1 MLGAAASGIGSA
13 AASAVGTSVGDEV
26 YKYGKELFHD
36 MSRRVDND
44 LENNYERLIEHAEK
58 LYARRDDILAQAKTK
73 QLTQVCEAWI
83 SRVMKSEEE
92 VQELKTKYKKEK
104 SKKRTLTQFWNG
116 SSESRAELNNSMA
129 EMWEK
134 LHNLWL
140 EGKFEIGMVVEKLPE
155 RVIIIHGPK
164 IEDKPFLHST
174 IEEILGH
181 LQDKNVKRIGL
192 WGMAGIGKTT
202 IMQNLNNNEVI
213 VKMFDVVIW
222 VTVSKDW
229 SLEKLQH
236 TIADRLKLNME
247 GITDR
252 NEIAQQIRRELKSRR
267 CLLLLDEV
275 WEVLDLA
282 LIGMYDNEKDSKV
295 VLATRHRHVCYDMET
310 DEEINVQR
318 LSEASALQMFKVKVG
333 RNANLP
339 GIEPIAKLVVN
350 ECAGLPLLID
360 KVASIFRRK
369 DNFHLWNDGLRS
381 LRRWPSIKI
390 QGINELID
398 YLKFCY
404 EDLDDEVKKV
414 CFLYGAMYPEE
425 CEIYVDYLLEC
436 WRAEGFIHDANE
448 FRDARGKG
456 HSILDELI
464 NVSLL
469 EKSAKMNHV
478 RMNKVLRNMA
488 LNISS
493 QSYNFKILV
502 KPCEGLREAPN
513 EVEWQQANRISLM
526 DNKLCTLPEMPDCNE
541 LSTLLLQRN
550 RDLRVIPES
559 FFGCM
564 QNLRVLDLHG
574 TGITSLPSSISC
586 LKRLRALYLNSCIC
600 LMELCYLEGLKYL
613 EVLDI
618 RDTKINHFPIQIGHL
633 IQLKCLR
640 MSLSNFGIVEFRQNV
655 FSSLSFL
662 EELQIDVDP
671 NNRSWKAI
679 VKAIT
684 KEVATLKH
692 LTSLSICFPTVDCL
706 QSFISTSPLWKDF
719 RFTFQFSVGYHV
731 STHYQ
736 ILDCFEYQIRNC
748 LKFANGEGVDPII
761 SDVLLETDAF
771 ELIGH
776 KGASRLS
783 DFGIE
788 SINKMRGCL
797 IEGCDEI
804 ETIVH
809 CDSEGRSAL
818 ECLEKMYI
826 NNVPKLESIWEGPI
840 HAGSLARLTTL
851 TLRRCLKLKKIFS
864 NGMIEQLFKLEHLSI
879 EECPEIEEIIT
890 ESENNGLKPD
900 ALPRLKMVVLSD
912 LPKVKSIWTDDSLK
926 WPSLESIK
934 ISMCQMLT
942 RLPFNNDNAISLR
955 CIEANQSWWS
965 ALVWQD
971 DAIEKRLRS
980 IWLQSSS

>member
-36 MSRRVDND
+36 VSRRVDND

-58 LYARRDDILAQAKTK
+58 LCARRDDILAQAKTK
-73 QLTQVCEAWI
+73 QVTQVCVAWI
-83 SRVMKSEEE
+83 SRVMKIEQE
-92 VQELKTKYKKEK
+92 VQELETKYMKEK
-104 SKKRTLTQFWNG
+104 SKKRTFNQLWNG
-116 SSESRAELNNSMA
+116 SSESRAELNKSMA
-129 EMWEK
+129 EKCEK
-134 LHNLWL
+134 WHNLWL
-140 EGKFEIGMVVEKLPE
+140 EGKFEIGMVVKKLPE
-155 RVIIIHGPK
+155 R
-164 IEDKPFLHST
+164 
-174 IEEILGH
+174 
-181 LQDKNVKRIGL
+181 
-192 WGMAGIGKTT
+192 
-202 IMQNLNNNEVI
+202 
-213 VKMFDVVIW
+213 
-222 VTVSKDW
+222 
-229 SLEKLQH
+229 
-236 TIADRLKLNME
+236 
-247 GITDR
+247 
-252 NEIAQQIRRELKSRR
+252 
-267 CLLLLDEV
+267 
-275 WEVLDLA
+275 
-282 LIGMYDNEKDSKV
+282 MYDNEKDSKV

-414 CFLYGAMYPEE
+414 CFLYGAIYPEDY
-425 CEIYVDYLLEC
+425 EIYIDYLLEC

-469 EKSAKMNHV
+469 EKS
-478 RMNKVLRNMA
+478 
-488 LNISS
+488 
-493 QSYNFKILV
+493 
-502 KPCEGLREAPN
+502 E
-513 EVEWQQANRISLM
+513 
-526 DNKLCTLPEMPDCNE
+526 
-541 LSTLLLQRN
+541 
-550 RDLRVIPES
+550 
-559 FFGCM
+559 
-564 QNLRVLDLHG
+564 
-574 TGITSLPSSISC
+574 
-586 LKRLRALYLNSCIC
+586 
-600 LMELCYLEGLKYL
+600 
-613 EVLDI
+613 
-618 RDTKINHFPIQIGHL
+618 KINH
-633 IQLKCLR
+633 
-640 MSLSNFGIVEFRQNV
+640 
-655 FSSLSFL
+655 
-662 EELQIDVDP
+662 
-671 NNRSWKAI
+671 
-679 VKAIT
+679 
-684 KEVATLKH
+684 
-692 LTSLSICFPTVDCL
+692 
-706 QSFISTSPLWKDF
+706 
-719 RFTFQFSVGYHV
+719 
-731 STHYQ
+731 
-736 ILDCFEYQIRNC
+736 
-748 LKFANGEGVDPII
+748 FANGEGVDPII

-783 DFGIE
+783 DFGIK

-809 CDSEGRSAL
+809 CNSEGRSAL

-890 ESENNGLKPD
+890 ESENNGLKTD
-900 ALPRLKMVVLSD
+900 AFPRLNMVVLSN

-980 IWLQSSS
+980 IWLKSSS

>member
-26 YKYGKELFHD
+26 YKYGKEFFHD

-44 LENNYERLIEHAEK
+44 LENNYEMLIEHAEK

-92 VQELKTKYKKEK
+92 
-104 SKKRTLTQFWNG
+104 
-116 SSESRAELNNSMA
+116 
-129 EMWEK
+129 
-134 LHNLWL
+134 
-140 EGKFEIGMVVEKLPE
+140 
-155 RVIIIHGPK
+155 
-164 IEDKPFLHST
+164 
-174 IEEILGH
+174 
-181 LQDKNVKRIGL
+181 
-192 WGMAGIGKTT
+192 
-202 IMQNLNNNEVI
+202 
-213 VKMFDVVIW
+213 
-222 VTVSKDW
+222 
-229 SLEKLQH
+229 
-236 TIADRLKLNME
+236 
-247 GITDR
+247 
-252 NEIAQQIRRELKSRR
+252 
-267 CLLLLDEV
+267 
-275 WEVLDLA
+275 
-282 LIGMYDNEKDSKV
+282 
-295 VLATRHRHVCYDMET
+295 
-310 DEEINVQR
+310 
-318 LSEASALQMFKVKVG
+318 
-333 RNANLP
+333 
-339 GIEPIAKLVVN
+339 
-350 ECAGLPLLID
+350 
-360 KVASIFRRK
+360 
-369 DNFHLWNDGLRS
+369 
-381 LRRWPSIKI
+381 
-390 QGINELID
+390 
-398 YLKFCY
+398 
-404 EDLDDEVKKV
+404 
-414 CFLYGAMYPEE
+414 
-425 CEIYVDYLLEC
+425 
-436 WRAEGFIHDANE
+436 
-448 FRDARGKG
+448 
-456 HSILDELI
+456 
-464 NVSLL
+464 
-469 EKSAKMNHV
+469 
-478 RMNKVLRNMA
+478 
-488 LNISS
+488 
-493 QSYNFKILV
+493 
-502 KPCEGLREAPN
+502 
-513 EVEWQQANRISLM
+513 
-526 DNKLCTLPEMPDCNE
+526 
-541 LSTLLLQRN
+541 
-550 RDLRVIPES
+550 
-559 FFGCM
+559 
-564 QNLRVLDLHG
+564 
-574 TGITSLPSSISC
+574 
-586 LKRLRALYLNSCIC
+586 
-600 LMELCYLEGLKYL
+600 
-613 EVLDI
+613 
-618 RDTKINHFPIQIGHL
+618 IGHL

-640 MSLSNFGIVEFRQNV
+640 MSLSNFGMVEFRQNV
-655 FSSLSFL
+655 FSSLSLL

-671 NNRSWKAI
+671 NNRSWEAI
-679 VKAIT
+679 VKVIT

-706 QSFISTSPLWKDF
+706 QSFISASPLWKDF
-719 RFTFQFSVGYHV
+719 RFTFQFSVGYHD
-731 STHYQ
+731 STCYQ
-736 ILDCFEYQIRNC
+736 ILDFFEYQIMNC

-809 CDSEGRSAL
+809 CNSEGRSAL
-818 ECLEKMYI
+818 EWLEKMYI

-879 EECPEIEEIIT
+879 EECPEIEEIII

-942 RLPFNNDNAISLR
+942 RLPFSSENAISLR

-980 IWLQSSS
+980 IWLPSSS

>member
-36 MSRRVDND
+36 VSRRVDND

-73 QLTQVCEAWI
+73 QAH
-83 SRVMKSEEE
+83 
-92 VQELKTKYKKEK
+92 
-104 SKKRTLTQFWNG
+104 SK
-116 SSESRAELNNSMA
+116 
-129 EMWEK
+129 
-134 LHNLWL
+134 
-140 EGKFEIGMVVEKLPE
+140 GKFEIGMVVEKLPE

-213 VKMFDVVIW
+213 VKMFDIVIW

-275 WEVLDLA
+275 WEVLDLP

-333 RNANLP
+333 RNVNLP

-502 KPCEGLREAPN
+502 KPCEGLQEAPN
-513 EVEWQQANRISLM
+513 E
-526 DNKLCTLPEMPDCNE
+526 
-541 LSTLLLQRN
+541 RN

-586 LKRLRALYLNSCIC
+586 LKCLRALYLNSCIC

-655 FSSLSFL
+655 FSSLSLL

-671 NNRSWKAI
+671 NNRSWEAT

-706 QSFISTSPLWKDF
+706 QSFISASPLWKDF
-719 RFTFQFSVGYHV
+719 RFTFQFSVGYHD
-731 STHYQ
+731 STRYQ
-736 ILDCFEYQIRNC
+736 ILDFFEYQIRNC

-809 CDSEGRSAL
+809 CNSEGRSAL

-942 RLPFNNDNAISLR
+942 RLPFNSENAISLR

-980 IWLQSSS
+980 IWLPSSS

>member
-1 MLGAAASGIGSA
+1 MTESQS
-13 AASAVGTSVGDEV
+13 
-26 YKYGKELFHD
+26 
-36 MSRRVDND
+36 DND

-92 VQELKTKYKKEK
+92 VQELKTKYQKEK

-116 SSESRAELNNSMA
+116 SSESLAELNNSMA

-213 VKMFDVVIW
+213 VKMFDIVIW

-275 WEVLDLA
+275 WEVLDLP

-333 RNANLP
+333 RNVNLP

-404 EDLDDEVKKV
+404 EDLDDEVKK
-414 CFLYGAMYPEE
+414 
-425 CEIYVDYLLEC
+425 
-436 WRAEGFIHDANE
+436 
-448 FRDARGKG
+448 
-456 HSILDELI
+456 
-464 NVSLL
+464 
-469 EKSAKMNHV
+469 
-478 RMNKVLRNMA
+478 
-488 LNISS
+488 
-493 QSYNFKILV
+493 
-502 KPCEGLREAPN
+502 
-513 EVEWQQANRISLM
+513 
-526 DNKLCTLPEMPDCNE
+526 
-541 LSTLLLQRN
+541 RN

-586 LKRLRALYLNSCIC
+586 LKCLRALYLNSCIC

-655 FSSLSFL
+655 FSSLSLL

-706 QSFISTSPLWKDF
+706 QSFISASPLWKDF
-719 RFTFQFSVGYHV
+719 RFTFQFSVGYHD
-731 STHYQ
+731 STRYQ
-736 ILDCFEYQIRNC
+736 ILDFFEYQIRNC

-809 CDSEGRSAL
+809 CNSEGRSAL

-942 RLPFNNDNAISLR
+942 RLPFNSENAISLR

-980 IWLQSSS
+980 IWLPSSS